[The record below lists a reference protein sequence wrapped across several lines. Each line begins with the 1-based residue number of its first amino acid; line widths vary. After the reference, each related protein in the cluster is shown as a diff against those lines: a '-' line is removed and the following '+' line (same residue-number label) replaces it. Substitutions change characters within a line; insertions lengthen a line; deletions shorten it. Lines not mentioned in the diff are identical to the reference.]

1 MRRRVNRRPLCRASA
16 PGSSHC
22 RRDWRPLS
30 SGGAK
35 AGNFKS
41 VTFEIRTA
49 DGTTTKIT
57 ATDKPQPDEN
67 NEARDASV
75 VAKARIEQRGQA
87 RGAKAHD
94 QSPHPVLL
102 AAARERLIRNGR

>member
-1 MRRRVNRRPLCRASA
+1 MTL
-16 PGSSHC
+16 GSHQTTV
-22 RRDWRPLS
+22 
-30 SGGAK
+30 GK
-35 AGNFKS
+35 AQPHFH
-41 VTFEIRTA
+41 TA